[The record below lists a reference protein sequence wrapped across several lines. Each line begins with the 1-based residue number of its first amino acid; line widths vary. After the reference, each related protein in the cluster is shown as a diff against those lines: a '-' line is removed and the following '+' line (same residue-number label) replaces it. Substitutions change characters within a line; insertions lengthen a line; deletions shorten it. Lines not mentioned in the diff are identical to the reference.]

1 MRILV
6 VDDNRTYREILRGL
20 LAQSGYEVETAGSA
34 AEAVDT
40 VRRTRPALA
49 IVDLYMPG
57 GDGDA
62 LCRRLKADPDSGA
75 MPVLMMSG
83 GGRKD
88 ESRRC
93 ADAGGDEFLVKPV
106 RQTELLL
113 AISRHLHARLRSLR
127 VPVRVPVSIE
137 TAGVQS
143 TAAALDLSLG
153 GMFLETSQ
161 LLAPGTDVL
170 LDFTVPAPAEAAV
183 LVRGEVAW
191 LNEPRHRIKRDLPIG
206 MGIQFTKM
214 TPEAQ
219 SAIGRF
225 LAACSGRP

>member
-6 VDDNRTYREILRGL
+6 VDDNQTYREILRGL
-20 LAQSGYEVETAGSA
+20 LGQSGYEVETAASA
-34 AEAVDT
+34 AEAVDM

-62 LCRRLKADPDSGA
+62 LCRQIKADPDSRA
-75 MPVLMMSG
+75 IPVLMMSG

-93 ADAGGDEFLVKPV
+93 AEAGGDEFLVKPV
-106 RQTELLL
+106 RQAELLL

-137 TAGVQS
+137 TAGVQ
-143 TAAALDLSLG
+143 AAATGIDLSLG

-161 LLAPGTDVL
+161 LLAPGTEVL
-170 LDFTVPAPAEAAV
+170 LDFTVPAPAETPV
-183 LVRGEVAW
+183 VVRGEVAW

-219 SAIGRF
+219 GALGRF
-225 LAACSGRP
+225 LAARAARP